1 VTAAAYNGL
10 TFQIAKAEFIMIELT
25 ISPAIVVVATVA
37 AVAVVLAAVVARRAK
52 VRAAGVER
60 RLAGL
65 YAEIEKAIGSRIDR
79 GVGGGWRDQVSVELK
94 RLAAS
99 SETSRRDTAAADWTS
114 IAVRAIDEAA
124 RVVQLLKPGGEPA
137 GITAALGLAERLATS
152 REAIAALAK
161 SSDLQGAL
169 VSGTLN
175 DVLTTAPLLAAYFG
189 RDAELAPI
197 IEAYL
202 LAAAALRLSLAN
214 ANIVVETPAVLSIV
228 SGRDIRGEAVD
239 GRELRRIPHA
249 RALAN
254 RVADRLVSGEN
265 LVVYCSVPGWTT
277 REECRPAAAVFWNSA
292 SWLA

>member
-1 VTAAAYNGL
+1 M
-10 TFQIAKAEFIMIELT
+10 FRIAKAGFIMIELT
-25 ISPAIVVVATVA
+25 ISPAIVVVTT
-37 AVAVVLAAVVARRAK
+37 VAVVAVGFATVVARRAT
-52 VRAAGVER
+52 VRATAVER

-65 YAEIEKAIGSRIDR
+65 YSEIEKAIGNRIDR
-79 GVGGGWRDQVSVELK
+79 GMGGGWRDQVSGELK

-99 SETSRRDTAAADWTS
+99 SDISRRAAADWTS

-124 RVVQLLKPGGEPA
+124 HAVQSLKPRGDPA
-137 GITAALGLAERLATS
+137 ATAAALGLAERIAAS

-161 SSDLQGAL
+161 TNDLEAAL

-175 DVLTTAPLLAAYFG
+175 DVLTTAPLLSTYFS
-189 RDAELAPI
+189 REAELAPVV
-197 IEAYL
+197 EAYQ
-202 LAAAALRLSLAN
+202 LAAAALRLPLAN
-214 ANIVVETPAVLSIV
+214 ASIVVETPAVLSIV

-239 GRELRRIPHA
+239 GRELRRIPQA

-277 REECRPAAAVFWNSA
+277 RDERRPAAAVFWNSA